1 MGRPPLPVGTFGK
14 IGFLLLSSGEVQA
27 RARFRDFDGRTR
39 LVSKTGAS
47 RAAAE
52 RALKTEL
59 TVRRA
64 PGGTGALPA
73 GTRVSALADAWLAA
87 DHGWSTGTER
97 TYRSTVR
104 AQVVPA
110 VGRLYLREVTPG
122 TISRA
127 LGTIVSTSATGA
139 AKTARACLSGMFAMA
154 IADGAVMANPV
165 RDAA

>member
-1 MGRPPLPVGTFGK
+1 MGRPPLPLGTSGTILFATMPNGRVK
-14 IGFLLLSSGEVQA
+14 ARVKFRDWDGEV
-27 RARFRDFDGRTR
+27 R
-39 LVSKTGAS
+39 LVSKTAAS

-64 PGGTGALPA
+64 PGGTGSLTA
-73 GTRVSALADAWLAA
+73 GSRVAVLADAWLAA

-110 VGRLYLREVTPG
+110 FGRLCLREVTPG
-122 TISRA
+122 TVSRA
-127 LGTIVSTSATGA
+127 LATIASTSGPGA
-139 AKTARACLSGMFAMA
+139 AKTARACYRGCSRSPSPTA
-154 IADGAVMANPV
+154 
-165 RDAA
+165 R